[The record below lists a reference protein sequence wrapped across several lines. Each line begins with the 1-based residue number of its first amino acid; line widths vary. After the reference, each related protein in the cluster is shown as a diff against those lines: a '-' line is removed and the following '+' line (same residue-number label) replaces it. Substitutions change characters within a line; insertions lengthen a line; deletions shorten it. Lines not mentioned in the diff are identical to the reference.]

1 MVYDIFLT
9 EQAVNDLQKLDS
21 NIEKRIRKKI
31 KQLSDFPEHY
41 GKPLKGPKNLW
52 VLKIGRSDWRVIF
65 KIKEDEE
72 IITII
77 TIGHRRNIYNDFP

>member
-1 MVYDIFLT
+1 MTYEILLT
-9 EQAVNDLQKLDS
+9 EQAVEDLRKLDD
-21 NIEKRIRKKI
+21 NIEERVRKKI
-31 KQLSDFPEHY
+31 KQLSDYPEHY

-65 KIKEDEE
+65 RIDEE
-72 IITII
+72 QDEIIII

>member
-1 MVYDIFLT
+1 MSYEILLT
-9 EQAVNDLQKLDS
+9 EQAVEDLRKLDN
-21 NIEKRIRKKI
+21 NIEERIRKKI
-31 KQLSDFPEHY
+31 KQLSDYPEHY

-65 KIKEDEE
+65 RIDEE
-72 IITII
+72 QDKIIII